1 MMRMLYPL
9 LLVYKGGV
17 WAAPLTETDMQ
28 LVLVGTGGCAGDDL
42 RGRRFFF
49 LFPYFLTLPCFA
61 LIAGFGV
68 ESMDHD
74 LTVTVNQPI
83 KGSRVGVSHTPPFQ
97 WPFFLSS
104 ASLYLVKLVEHD
116 VIHVIHWRTRTML
129 PRCCGQPNG
138 GRRGRSLPTIQLSTL
153 GQTTIECK

>member
-9 LLVYKGGV
+9 LLIYKGGV

-42 RGRRFFF
+42 RGWEKKKSEGDSFFY
-49 LFPYFLTLPCFA
+49 PIFLTLPCFA

-97 WPFFLSS
+97 WPFYFFFRPPPF
-104 ASLYLVKLVEHD
+104 
-116 VIHVIHWRTRTML
+116 I
-129 PRCCGQPNG
+129 
-138 GRRGRSLPTIQLSTL
+138 
-153 GQTTIECK
+153 